1 MVTDTRAHADAERC
15 QRQPIAKHGDL
26 LDKVKV
32 GRAARGAFVWGA
44 IWKTRKL
51 IAEIF

>member
-1 MVTDTRAHADAERC
+1 MVTDTPAHADAERC
-15 QRQPIAKHGDL
+15 QRQIAKYDDL

-32 GRAARGAFVWGA
+32 GRAARSAFVWGA

>member
-26 LDKVKV
+26 LDKVRLVAQHEVLLFGERYGKQ
-32 GRAARGAFVWGA
+32 
-44 IWKTRKL
+44 
-51 IAEIF
+51 ES